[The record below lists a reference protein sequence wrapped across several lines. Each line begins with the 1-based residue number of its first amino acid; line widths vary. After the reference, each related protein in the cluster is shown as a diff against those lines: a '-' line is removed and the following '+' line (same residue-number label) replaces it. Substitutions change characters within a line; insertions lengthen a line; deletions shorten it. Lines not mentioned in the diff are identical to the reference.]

1 MRIPL
6 DPPTAENH
14 KHNHL
19 FADTATVEVRSG
31 DQATAV
37 APEYDRSKLAD
48 GDGGETSY
56 RKSLEPHG
64 SMEFESKED
73 AFNFY
78 KEYASSVGFS
88 AIIKASR
95 RSRISGKFIDAKF
108 VCTRYGSK
116 RGTSLYENS
125 QPADDTASRDPVK
138 KKRGRINRSASKT
151 DCKACLHVKR
161 RQDGRWTISSFLSE
175 HNHELVLDQA
185 GRTSLDICHHN
196 AYALNAVQAKKKK
209 TFISMSPQSGRVQK
223 AEGHATAG
231 SSFYGSRLGFREGDA
246 QVMFEYFSCMQE
258 ENPYFFYAMDLDR
271 EQHLK
276 NVFWVDAKGRIDY
289 QIFGDVVLFDTMY
302 KKNEFKLPFVP
313 FIGVNNHFQFLLLGS
328 ALVADESKSTYVWLM
343 RAWIRSM
350 RGQVPKVILTD
361 QDPALREAIAEV
373 LPGSRHCFCLWH
385 ILSKIQEKLGC
396 VIRQHENFMDKFY
409 KCILKAQTEAQFEK
423 RWWKLVD
430 RFDLRTDQW
439 VQSLYDE
446 RLRWVPMFMKDI
458 FLAGLSSTQRLD
470 SITSLLDKCL
480 SRKTSLKEFLHQ
492 YTIMLQDK
500 YEDEAKADFDT
511 WHRQPGLKSPSP
523 YGKQMAKIY
532 THAVFKKFQVEVLG
546 VVACHPKLEGKD
558 GPTTTFKV
566 QDFEQN
572 QVHKVIWNEKTAD
585 TSCTCRLFE
594 YNGFLCRHVM
604 IILQISGVNNIP
616 GKYILKRWTKDAK
629 KREAVKQI
637 DATVSRN
644 QRYND
649 LCQRACKLG
658 NEGSLCQ
665 ETYSIVFT
673 ALEAALIKCE
683 SINSSVQNVT
693 GPSSPS
699 NDRLHEFEVT
709 RGKFSGKTIK
719 EGIISGK
726 EKGYLNFRPSA
737 VDCSYVSQESVRW
750 MFVSWNQN
758 VMINIGTTKF
768 ESSNYW
774 WHFWQPGYCSSGPT
788 E

>member
-1 MRIPL
+1 MRIHL
-6 DPPTAENH
+6 DPPTGENH
-14 KHNHL
+14 KHDDL

-31 DQATAV
+31 DKATVA

-48 GDGGETSY
+48 ADGGETSY

-116 RGTSLYENS
+116 PGTSFYDNS
-125 QPADDTASRDPVK
+125 QPADSTASRVPVK
-138 KKRGRINRSASKT
+138 KKRGRTNRSSSKT
-151 DCKACLHVKR
+151 DCKACMHVKR
-161 RQDGRWTISSFLSE
+161 RQDGRWTISSFVSE

-196 AYALNAVQAKKKK
+196 VYALNAVQAKKKK
-209 TFISMSPQSGRVQK
+209 TFMSMSQQSGRMQK
-223 AEGHATAG
+223 VEGHATAC
-231 SSFYGSRLGFREGDA
+231 SSFCGLRLGFRDGDA
-246 QVMFEYFSCMQE
+246 QVMFEYFSCMQD

-313 FIGVNNHFQFLLLGS
+313 FIGVNNHFQFLLFGS

-350 RGQVPKVILTD
+350 HGQAPKVILTD
-361 QDPALREAIAEV
+361 QDPALKEAIAEV

-385 ILSKIQEKLGC
+385 ILSKIQEKLG
-396 VIRQHENFMDKFY
+396 Y
-409 KCILKAQTEAQFEK
+409 
-423 RWWKLVD
+423 
-430 RFDLRTDQW
+430 
-439 VQSLYDE
+439 
-446 RLRWVPMFMKDI
+446 
-458 FLAGLSSTQRLD
+458 
-470 SITSLLDKCL
+470 
-480 SRKTSLKEFLHQ
+480 
-492 YTIMLQDK
+492 DK

-523 YGKQMAKIY
+523 YGKQLAKIY
-532 THAVFKKFQVEVLG
+532 THAVFKNS
-546 VVACHPKLEGKD
+546 KL
-558 GPTTTFKV
+558 
-566 QDFEQN
+566 
-572 QVHKVIWNEKTAD
+572 
-585 TSCTCRLFE
+585 
-594 YNGFLCRHVM
+594 RHVM

-616 GKYILKRWTKDAK
+616 AKYILKRWMKDAK
-629 KREAVKQI
+629 KREAVKQV

-649 LCQRACKLG
+649 LCQFACEL
-658 NEGSLCQ
+658 
-665 ETYSIVFT
+665 
-673 ALEAALIKCE
+673 
-683 SINSSVQNVT
+683 
-693 GPSSPS
+693 GPSFSS
-699 NDRLHEFEVT
+699 NDRFHEFEEVT
-709 RGKFSGKTIK
+709 RGKFIGKTIK

-726 EKGYLNFRPSA
+726 ERGGNMHRVHCWDQMGYLNFRPSA
-737 VDCSYVSQESVRW
+737 VDCSYVSQESVRR
-750 MFVSWNQN
+750 MGQLNLRVPTIGGISGNPDIVPVDQLNRIAPNRDDCFSNQA
-758 VMINIGTTKF
+758 NI
-768 ESSNYW
+768 EDLVV
-774 WHFWQPGYCSSGPT
+774 QL
-788 E
+788 

>member
-1 MRIPL
+1 
-6 DPPTAENH
+6 
-14 KHNHL
+14 
-19 FADTATVEVRSG
+19 
-31 DQATAV
+31 
-37 APEYDRSKLAD
+37 
-48 GDGGETSY
+48 
-56 RKSLEPHG
+56 
-64 SMEFESKED
+64 MEFESKED

-125 QPADDTASRDPVK
+125 RPADNTASRDPVK
-138 KKRGRINRSASKT
+138 KKRGRTNRSSSKT
-151 DCKACLHVKR
+151 DCRACMHVKR
-161 RQDGRWTISSFLSE
+161 RQDGRWTISSFVSE

-185 GRTSLDICHHN
+185 GRTSLDICNHN
-196 AYALNAVQAKKKK
+196 VYALNAVQAKKKK
-209 TFISMSPQSGRVQK
+209 TFMCMSQQSGRMQK
-223 AEGHATAG
+223 AEGPTTS
-231 SSFYGSRLGFREGDA
+231 SSFCGLRLGFREGDA
-246 QVMFEYFSCMQE
+246 QVMFEYFSCMQD

-350 RGQVPKVILTD
+350 HGQAPKVILTD
-361 QDPALREAIAEV
+361 QDQALKEAIAEV

-385 ILSKIQEKLGC
+385 ILSKIQEKLGY
-396 VIRQHENFMDKFY
+396 VIRQHGNFMDKFC
-409 KCILKAQTEAQFEK
+409 KCILNSQTEAQFEK

-430 RFDLRTDQW
+430 IFDLRTDQW

-446 RLRWVPMFMKDI
+446 RFRWVPMLMKDI

-470 SITSLLDKCL
+470 SVTSLLDKCL

-492 YTIMLQDK
+492 YNIMLQDK
-500 YEDEAKADFDT
+500 YDDEAKADFDT
-511 WHRQPGLKSPSP
+511 WYRQPGLKSPSP

-546 VVACHPKLEGKD
+546 VVACHPKLECKD
-558 GPTTTFKV
+558 GLTTTFKV

-572 QVHKVIWNEKTAD
+572 QVHKVMWNEKTAD

-616 GKYILKRWTKDAK
+616 AKYILKRWTKDAK
-629 KREAVKQI
+629 KREAVKQV
-637 DATVSRN
+637 DAAVSRN

-649 LCQRACKLG
+649 ICQYACKLG

-673 ALEAALIKCE
+673 ALEEALRKCE
-683 SINSSVQNVT
+683 SINSSTQNVT

-699 NDRLHEFEVT
+699 NHRLHEFEEVT

-726 EKGYLNFRPSA
+726 EKGQSNFRVPTIGAISGNPDIVP
-737 VDCSYVSQESVRW
+737 VDQLNRIAPNGDDCLG
-750 MFVSWNQN
+750 NQAHIEDL
-758 VMINIGTTKF
+758 VVQF
-768 ESSNYW
+768 
-774 WHFWQPGYCSSGPT
+774 
-788 E
+788 

>member
-1 MRIPL
+1 M
-6 DPPTAENH
+6 
-14 KHNHL
+14 
-19 FADTATVEVRSG
+19 FADTATVEVRIG
-31 DQATAV
+31 DKATVA

-56 RKSLEPHG
+56 RKSFEPHG

-116 RGTSLYENS
+116 RGTSLYES
-125 QPADDTASRDPVK
+125 SLPADNPASKDPVK
-138 KKRGRINRSASKT
+138 KKRGRTNRSSSKT
-151 DCKACLHVKR
+151 DCKACMHVKR
-161 RQDGRWTISSFLSE
+161 KQDGRWTISSFVSE
-175 HNHELVLDQA
+175 HNHDLVLDQA

-196 AYALNAVQAKKKK
+196 VYALNAFQAKKKK
-209 TFISMSPQSGRVQK
+209 TFMSMPQQSGRMQK

-231 SSFYGSRLGFREGDA
+231 SSLCGLRLGFREVDA
-246 QVMFEYFSCMQE
+246 QVMFEYFSCMQD

-276 NVFWVDAKGRIDY
+276 NVFWVDAK
-289 QIFGDVVLFDTMY
+289 
-302 KKNEFKLPFVP
+302 
-313 FIGVNNHFQFLLLGS
+313 
-328 ALVADESKSTYVWLM
+328 VADESKSTYVWLM

-350 RGQVPKVILTD
+350 HGQAPKVILTD
-361 QDPALREAIAEV
+361 QDPALKEAIAEV

-385 ILSKIQEKLGC
+385 ILSKIQEKLGY
-396 VIRQHENFMDKFY
+396 VIRQHENFINKFY
-409 KCILKAQTEAQFEK
+409 KCILKSQTEAQFEK

-430 RFDLRTDQW
+430 KFDLRTDVW
-439 VQSLYDE
+439 VQSLYDD
-446 RLRWVPMFMKDI
+446 RLRWVPVFMKDI
-458 FLAGLSSTQRLD
+458 FLAGLSSTQHLD
-470 SITSLLDKCL
+470 SVTSLLDKCL
-480 SRKTSLKEFLHQ
+480 LRKTSIKEFLHQ
-492 YTIMLQDK
+492 YNIMLQEK

-558 GPTTTFKV
+558 GLTTTFKV

-572 QVHKVIWNEKTAD
+572 KVHKVMWNDKTAD

-594 YNGFLCRHVM
+594 YKGFLCRHVL

-616 GKYILKRWTKDAK
+616 AKYILKRWTKDAK
-629 KREAVKQI
+629 KREAVKQ
-637 DATVSRN
+637 
-644 QRYND
+644 
-649 LCQRACKLG
+649 
-658 NEGSLCQ
+658 
-665 ETYSIVFT
+665 
-673 ALEAALIKCE
+673 
-683 SINSSVQNVT
+683 
-693 GPSSPS
+693 
-699 NDRLHEFEVT
+699 
-709 RGKFSGKTIK
+709 
-719 EGIISGK
+719 
-726 EKGYLNFRPSA
+726 
-737 VDCSYVSQESVRW
+737 
-750 MFVSWNQN
+750 FVSWIQN

-768 ESSNYW
+768 GVPTIGGISGNPDIVPVDQLNRIAPNRDDCFSNQAHIEELDGDESRGFLRDNGTQTLHITSV
-774 WHFWQPGYCSSGPT
+774 
-788 E
+788 